1 MPNMSYCR
9 FTNTRNDLS
18 DCLDAL
24 RDSDELS
31 EEEAKAARWM
41 LEEIIDFLLEEGI
54 IEDEDKQLGNRL
66 TEFVENLRV
75 EE

>member
-9 FTNTRNDLS
+9 FRNTRRDLN
-18 DCLDAL
+18 DCLEAL
-24 RDSDELS
+24 RDNEELS
-31 EEEAKAARWM
+31 EEEAKACKWM
-41 LEEIIDFLLEEGI
+41 LEEIIDFLLEAGI
-54 IEDEDKQLGNRL
+54 VEDEDKQLGNRL

>member
-9 FTNTRNDLS
+9 FRNTRNDLN
-18 DCLDAL
+18 DCFEAL
-24 RDSDELS
+24 RDNEELS
-31 EEEAKAARWM
+31 EEEAKACKWM
-41 LEEIIDFLLEEGI
+41 LEEIIDFLLEAGI
-54 IEDEDKQLGNRL
+54 VEDEDKQLGNRL